1 MKPLLAVSILVLG
14 IFHINVSSAYS
25 DKAALGARLIRS
37 LIKPKPKADEK
48 TDGNKQKDT
57 LSKEMKKQM
66 KRIDALEDIFI
77 GSSGSPGTKK
87 IVKVKRIMIMLNFNN
102 SRHIAC
108 LYSKSSLTLTLK
120 EWRFNLSFS

>member
-48 TDGNKQKDT
+48 TDGNKQTDT

-87 IVKVKRIMIMLNFNN
+87 IVKVKRIMITPSVITLDI
-102 SRHIAC
+102 SPAC
-108 LYSKSSLTLTLK
+108 ILKAHSHSKSGGSI
-120 EWRFNLSFS
+120 